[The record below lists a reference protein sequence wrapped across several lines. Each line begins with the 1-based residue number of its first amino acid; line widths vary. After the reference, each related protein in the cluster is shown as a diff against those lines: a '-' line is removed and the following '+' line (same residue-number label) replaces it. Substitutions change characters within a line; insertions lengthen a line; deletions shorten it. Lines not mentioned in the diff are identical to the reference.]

1 MKLYKTMAEK
11 EEYYVWYNYGI
22 EEGPYDFEQ
31 IKQFILEGRLREEDK
46 IWLNRLS
53 EWKPIEQIDELKE
66 LFAQRK
72 TKGQAREVTS
82 EEEEKKKKKILLVED
97 EYGLSEILA
106 EVMNE
111 KGYNTVVAHNGLE
124 GLRKAYVE
132 LPDLIILDVM
142 LPQLNGLEVCRRLKK
157 DERMKNTPV
166 IFLTAKDQVTDK
178 LLGIESG
185 GEVYLTKPFDMD
197 ELLAKIKSLLT

>member
-1 MKLYKTMAEK
+1 MAEK

-22 EEGPYDFEQ
+22 EEGPYDFEK

-53 EWKPIEQIDELKE
+53 EWKPIDQIDELKE
-66 LFAQRK
+66 LLLERK

-82 EEEEKKKKKILLVED
+82 ELAEEKKKKKVLLIED
-97 EYGLSEILA
+97 EYSLSEILA

-111 KGYNTVVAHNGLE
+111 KGYNTVVAYNGLE

-157 DERMKNTPV
+157 DERMKSTPV

-197 ELLAKIKSLLT
+197 ELLAKIETLLKSS